1 MCTNHSFVVVFFP
14 GHKGSVFRGGV
25 STTAIIHS
33 KLVAEEKRGK
43 SFKGNVHI
51 TDWLPTLMGIATN
64 GKWQG
69 SLTGADI
76 DGQDVWNAILS
87 GKKLTQDIN
96 KTVTHH
102 ILLSA
107 CLYCT
112 IS

>member
-1 MCTNHSFVVVFFP
+1 MSVFFP

-33 KLVAEEKRGK
+33 NLVAEEKRGK

-51 TDWLPTLMGIATN
+51 TDWLPTLMGLATN

-76 DGQDVWNAILS
+76 DGQDVWNAIIS
-87 GKKLTQDIN
+87 GANLTQDIN
-96 KTVTHH
+96 
-102 ILLSA
+102 ILPKNSLVFSLVLNSIYSNIN
-107 CLYCT
+107 LY
-112 IS
+112 